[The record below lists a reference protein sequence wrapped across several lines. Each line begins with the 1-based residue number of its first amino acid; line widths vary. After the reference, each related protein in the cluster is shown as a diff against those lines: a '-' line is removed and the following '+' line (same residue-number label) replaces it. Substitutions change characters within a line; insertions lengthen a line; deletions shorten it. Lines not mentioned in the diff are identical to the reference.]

1 MNNLAFL
8 LKLTENDKRMVLVFI
23 LVIMAILSLLILI
36 ALLIAKIGKT
46 QAKKIDTLMHD
57 VVVTGVVDSK
67 KKFLRVA
74 LKKSR
79 IHFYRHARISM
90 LILLL
95 WGIATFVFCFTY
107 PNATFEGLYLDYEKY
122 GLATIFTIYDWSNP
136 TVTNFF
142 GWFDIITGLGE
153 PISTPHFEVDALF
166 AYISIPVFFV
176 GGFMFLFQVQ
186 GLLARNIRA
195 FLLARKIYSKN
206 LDNVKYDPLSNV
218 RYLDDSIVIEGN
230 NKKEDEKK

>member
-90 LILLL
+90 LVLLL

-122 GLATIFTIYDWSNP
+122 GLATIFTI
-136 TVTNFF
+136 
-142 GWFDIITGLGE
+142 
-153 PISTPHFEVDALF
+153 
-166 AYISIPVFFV
+166 
-176 GGFMFLFQVQ
+176 
-186 GLLARNIRA
+186 
-195 FLLARKIYSKN
+195 
-206 LDNVKYDPLSNV
+206 
-218 RYLDDSIVIEGN
+218 
-230 NKKEDEKK
+230 